1 MRHAPP
7 VGVSLSGGGA
17 WRVGRTLLAALA
29 AAVFAAW
36 AGLHLGVPPWQA
48 AAGAGVTALLCGALA
63 WRAAR
68 PQTVL
73 LRWDG
78 AAWSADAVSGEVD
91 VMLDL
96 QRWLLLRF
104 RPTQGGPRWLPVPGA
119 EAGAAWHALRA
130 ALYSRAEFSLPTAP
144 ERPPD

>member
-1 MRHAPP
+1 VRHAPP
-7 VGVSLSGGGA
+7 VGVTLSGAGA
-17 WRVGRTLLAALA
+17 WRHGRTLLGALT

-36 AGLHLGVPPWQA
+36 GSLHLGAAPTLAA
-48 AAGAGVTALLCGALA
+48 AAGGAAALLAGGLA

-68 PQTVL
+68 PQPAQ

-78 AAWSADAVSGEVD
+78 ASWSADAAPGEVD

-104 RPTQGGPRWLPVPGA
+104 RPAQGRARWLPVPAA
-119 EAGAAWHALRA
+119 EAGAAWLALRA
-130 ALYSRAEFSLPTAP
+130 ALYSRAEFALPPAP